1 MASRPV
7 PGVLR
12 NRSVT
17 GARSKLLSAGS
28 QDPADVKLPP
38 RGVGYTVLSYLLA
51 GMAAYGG
58 IGWLVGRAVHS
69 MALFPVG
76 LLTGLAISVSFVIY
90 RYGRPRPTTTYE
102 PAGPPRE
109 ELTGDR

>member
-12 NRSVT
+12 NRSVS
-17 GARSKLLSAGS
+17 GARSKLHAASGGNP
-28 QDPADVKLPP
+28 DGTTLPP

-58 IGWLVGRAVHS
+58 IGWLVGRAAHS
-69 MALFPVG
+69 MAFVPAGMLV
-76 LLTGLAISVSFVIY
+76 GLAISVGFVIH
-90 RYGRPRPTTTYE
+90 RYGRARSHDDTRTSGN
-102 PAGPPRE
+102 PARGA
-109 ELTGDR
+109 DR

>member
-12 NRSVT
+12 NRSVS
-17 GARSKLLSAGS
+17 GARSKLHAASGGNP
-28 QDPADVKLPP
+28 DGTLPS

-58 IGWLVGRAVHS
+58 IGWLVGRAAHS
-69 MALFPVG
+69 TAFFPAG
-76 LLTGLAISVSFVIY
+76 LLVGLAISVGFVIH
-90 RYGRPRPTTTYE
+90 RYGRARSTTTRE
-102 PAGPPRE
+102 PAETPRE